1 MKVIEKFADEV
12 INSGA
17 YEPLDRVYVINKIRG
32 LVGDHD
38 EEENDKPAAKQL
50 VDLAVKNEKI
60 PDDITSREV
69 LNDQLYDLATPTPSK
84 TNSIFWQKMQKSSEK
99 ATDWFYKLC
108 EDNNYVKKEAIAKNV
123 VFSGTSSK
131 GHGLEITINLSKP
144 EKDPKAIAAA
154 AHATGKKY
162 PQCALCL
169 ENEGYLGG
177 YGKNARSNLRII
189 RMNIAGRPW
198 GFQYSPYA
206 YFNEH
211 CIFLDQKHI
220 PMVINEQTLIN
231 LVEIEKIFPHYF
243 VGSNADLPIV
253 GGSMLAHEHY
263 QGGRHTFP
271 MMKAK
276 IKKEVIFDKYPD
288 VKVGIVDWPMSDLR
302 LISKNSLT
310 LISLGSKIIDFWDR
324 YNDQDRQI
332 TAFDGKTR
340 RHTVT
345 PIMHRDG
352 EKFVLDL
359 VLRDNNTSDKYPLGI
374 FHPHSELWHI
384 KKENIGLIEVMG
396 RAILPGRLKKELE
409 EVKKYLLDENN
420 EIAESHLA
428 WAQEIKANHQITS
441 ENVDSI
447 LQQALVEVFDQ
458 VLECA
463 GVFKNNENGEAG
475 WQKFT
480 EALVLSLIHISEP
493 TRP

>member
-17 YEPLDRVYVINKIRG
+17 YEPLDRVYVINKIRA
-32 LVGDHD
+32 LVGDEASSVEAND
-38 EEENDKPAAKQL
+38 EQTSVKQL
-50 VDLAVKNEKI
+50 VDLAVQNKKI
-60 PDDITSREV
+60 SDDVTSREV
-69 LNDQLYDLATPTPSK
+69 LNDQLYDLITPTPSK
-84 TNSIFWQKMQKSSEK
+84 TNGIFWQKMQKSPEK

-108 EDNNYVKKEAIAKNV
+108 ENNNYVKKEAIAKNV

-131 GHGLEITINLSKP
+131 EHGLEITINLSKP

-189 RMNIAGRPW
+189 RMNIGGRPW

-220 PMVINEQTLIN
+220 PMVINQQTLIN
-231 LVEIEKIFPHYF
+231 LVEIEKTLPHYF

-253 GGSMLAHEHY
+253 GGSMLAYEHY

-276 IKKEVIFDKYPD
+276 IKKNVVFDDYPEV
-288 VKVGIVDWPMSDLR
+288 VAGIVDWPMSDLR
-302 LISKNSLT
+302 LISDNSLD
-310 LISLGSKIIDFWDR
+310 LIELGAKIINFWDH
-324 YNDQDRQI
+324 YSDSARQI
-332 TAFDGKTR
+332 KAFDGKTR
-340 RHTVT
+340 HHTVT
-345 PIMHRDG
+345 PIMHREG
-352 EKFVLDL
+352 KNFVLDL
-359 VLRDNNTSDKYPLGI
+359 VLRDNNTSENYPLGI
-374 FHPHSELWHI
+374 FHPHKELWHI

-396 RAILPGRLKKELE
+396 RAILPGRLKSELE
-409 EVKKYLLDENN
+409 EVKKYWLGQDNKMA
-420 EIAESHLA
+420 ISHKE
-428 WAQEIKANHQITS
+428 WADQIKAEQNITA
-441 ENVDSI
+441 ENVDAVM
-447 LQQALVEVFDQ
+447 QQALVEVFEQ
-458 VLECA
+458 VLQDA
-463 GVFKNNENGEAG
+463 GVFKNNADGDEG
-475 WQKFT
+475 WDKFIT
-480 EALVLSLIHISEP
+480 ALTKQI
-493 TRP
+493 

>member
-17 YEPLDRVYVINKIRG
+17 YEPLDRVYVINKIRA
-32 LVGDHD
+32 LVGDEASSVEAND
-38 EEENDKPAAKQL
+38 EQTSVKQL
-50 VDLAVKNEKI
+50 VDLAVQNKKI
-60 PDDITSREV
+60 SDDVTSREV
-69 LNDQLYDLATPTPSK
+69 LNDQLYDLITPTPSK
-84 TNSIFWQKMQKSSEK
+84 TNGIFWQKMQKSPEK
-99 ATDWFYKLC
+99 ATDWFYKIC
-108 EDNNYVKKEAIAKNV
+108 ENNNYVKKEAIAKNV

-189 RMNIAGRPW
+189 RMNIGGRPW

-220 PMVINEQTLIN
+220 PMVINQQTLIN
-231 LVEIEKIFPHYF
+231 LVEIEKTLPHYF

-276 IKKEVIFDKYPD
+276 IKKNVVFDDYPEV
-288 VKVGIVDWPMSDLR
+288 VAGIVDWPMSDLR
-302 LISKNSLT
+302 LISDNSLG
-310 LISLGSKIIDFWDR
+310 LIELGAKIINFWDH
-324 YNDQDRQI
+324 YSDSARQI
-332 TAFDGKTR
+332 KAFDGKTR
-340 RHTVT
+340 HHTVT
-345 PIMHRDG
+345 PIMHCEG
-352 EKFVLDL
+352 KNFVLDL
-359 VLRDNNTSDKYPLGI
+359 VLRDNNTSENYPLGI
-374 FHPHSELWHI
+374 FHPHKELWHI

-396 RAILPGRLKKELE
+396 RAILPGRLKSELE
-409 EVKKYLLDENN
+409 EVKKYWLGQDNKMA
-420 EIAESHLA
+420 ISHKE
-428 WAQEIKANHQITS
+428 WADQIKAEQNITA
-441 ENVDSI
+441 ENVDAVM
-447 LQQALVEVFDQ
+447 QQALVEVFEQ
-458 VLECA
+458 VLQDA
-463 GVFKNNENGEAG
+463 GVFKNNADGDEG
-475 WQKFT
+475 WDKFIT
-480 EALVLSLIHISEP
+480 ALTKQI
-493 TRP
+493 

>member
-17 YEPLDRVYVINKIRG
+17 YEPLDRVYVINKIRA
-32 LVGDHD
+32 LVGDEASSVEAND
-38 EEENDKPAAKQL
+38 EETSVKQL
-50 VDLAVKNEKI
+50 VDLAVQNKKI
-60 PDDITSREV
+60 SDDVTSREV
-69 LNDQLYDLATPTPSK
+69 LNDQLYDLITPTPSK
-84 TNSIFWQKMQKSSEK
+84 TNGIFWQKMQKSPEK

-108 EDNNYVKKEAIAKNV
+108 ENNNYVKKEAIAKNV

-131 GHGLEITINLSKP
+131 EHGLEITINLSKP

-189 RMNIAGRPW
+189 RMNIGGRPW

-220 PMVINEQTLIN
+220 PMVINQQTLIN
-231 LVEIEKIFPHYF
+231 LVEIEKTLPHYF

-276 IKKEVIFDKYPD
+276 IKKNVVFDDYPEV
-288 VKVGIVDWPMSDLR
+288 VAGIVDWPMSDLR
-302 LISKNSLT
+302 LISDNSLS
-310 LISLGSKIIDFWDR
+310 LIELGAKIINFWDH
-324 YNDQDRQI
+324 YSDSARQI
-332 TAFDGKTR
+332 KAFDGKTR
-340 RHTVT
+340 HHTVT
-345 PIMHRDG
+345 PIMHREG
-352 EKFVLDL
+352 KNFVLDL
-359 VLRDNNTSDKYPLGI
+359 VLRDNNTSENYPLGI
-374 FHPHSELWHI
+374 FHPHKELWHI

-396 RAILPGRLKKELE
+396 RAILPGRLKSELE
-409 EVKKYLLDENN
+409 EVKKYWLGQDNKMV
-420 EIAESHLA
+420 ISHKE
-428 WAQEIKANHQITS
+428 WADQIKAEQNITA
-441 ENVDSI
+441 ENADAVM
-447 LQQALVEVFDQ
+447 QQSLVEVFEQ
-458 VLECA
+458 VLQDA
-463 GVFKNNENGEAG
+463 GVFKNNADGDEG
-475 WQKFT
+475 WDKFIT
-480 EALVLSLIHISEP
+480 ALTKQI
-493 TRP
+493 

>member
-17 YEPLDRVYVINKIRG
+17 YQPLDRVYVINKIRG
-32 LVGDHD
+32 LVGNHD
-38 EEENDKPAAKQL
+38 EEENDQPAVKQL
-50 VDLAVKNEKI
+50 VDIAVKNEKI
-60 PDDITSREV
+60 PDDVTSREV

-84 TNSIFWQKMQKSSEK
+84 TNEIFWQKMERSSEK
-99 ATDWFYKLC
+99 ATDWLYKLC
-108 EDNNYVKKEAIAKNV
+108 VNNNYVKREAIAKNV

-169 ENEGYLGG
+169 ENEGYVGG
-177 YGKNARSNLRII
+177 YGENARSNLRII
-189 RMNIAGRPW
+189 RMNIAGKPW

-220 PMVINEQTLIN
+220 PMVINQQTLIN
-231 LVEIEKIFPHYF
+231 LVEIEKMLPHYF

-276 IKKEVIFDKYPD
+276 IKKPVSFKQYPD
-288 VKVGIVDWPMSDLR
+288 VKAGIVDWPMSDLR
-302 LISKNSLT
+302 LISENSLD
-310 LISLGSKIIDFWDR
+310 LIDLGTKIIKFWAQYSDPAR
-324 YNDQDRQI
+324 KINAYE
-332 TAFDGKTR
+332 GKIR
-340 RHTVT
+340 HHTVT
-345 PIMHRDG
+345 PIMHRKG
-352 EKFVLDL
+352 KKFVLDL
-359 VLRDNNTSDKYPLGI
+359 VLRDNNTSKDYPLGI
-374 FHPHSELWHI
+374 FHPHKQLWHI

-396 RAILPGRLKKELE
+396 RAILPGRLKSELE
-409 EVKKYLLDENN
+409 EVKKYWLGKDNKM
-420 EIAESHLA
+420 ADSHKE
-428 WAQEIKANHQITS
+428 WADQVKVKEKITTDNVNQIM
-441 ENVDSI
+441 EK
-447 LQQALVEVFDQ
+447 ALVEVFEQ
-458 VLECA
+458 VLQDA
-463 GVFKNNENGEAG
+463 GVFKNTEDGEKG
-475 WQKFT
+475 WDKFITALT
-480 EALVLSLIHISEP
+480 EDVD
-493 TRP
+493 

>member
-220 PMVINEQTLIN
+220 PMVINQQTLIN
-231 LVEIEKIFPHYF
+231 LVEIEKTLPHYF

-480 EALVLSLIHISEP
+480 EALVSEVD
-493 TRP
+493 RENENKF

>member
-17 YEPLDRVYVINKIRG
+17 YQPLDRVYVINKIRG

-38 EEENDKPAAKQL
+38 EEENDQPAVKQL
-50 VDLAVKNEKI
+50 VDIAVKNEKI
-60 PDDITSREV
+60 SDDVTSREV

-84 TNSIFWQKMQKSSEK
+84 TNEIFWQKMERSSEK

-108 EDNNYVKKEAIAKNV
+108 VNNNYVKKEAIAKNV

-220 PMVINEQTLIN
+220 PMVINQQTLIN
-231 LVEIEKIFPHYF
+231 LVEIEKMLPHYF

-276 IKKEVIFDKYPD
+276 IKKPVSFKQYPD
-288 VKVGIVDWPMSDLR
+288 VNAGIVDWPMSDLR
-302 LISKNSLT
+302 LISENSLD
-310 LISLGSKIIDFWDR
+310 LIDLGTKIIKFWDQYSDPAR
-324 YNDQDRQI
+324 KINAYE
-332 TAFDGKTR
+332 GKIR
-340 RHTVT
+340 HHTVT
-345 PIMHRDG
+345 PIMHRKG
-352 EKFVLDL
+352 KKYVLDL
-359 VLRDNNTSDKYPLGI
+359 VLRDNNTSKDYPLGI
-374 FHPHSELWHI
+374 FHPHKQLWHI

-396 RAILPGRLKKELE
+396 RAILPGRLKSELE
-409 EVKKYLLDENN
+409 EVKKYWLGKDNKMADSHKEWANQVKVKEKITANN
-420 EIAESHLA
+420 V
-428 WAQEIKANHQITS
+428 NQIM
-441 ENVDSI
+441 EK
-447 LQQALVEVFDQ
+447 ALVEVFEQ
-458 VLECA
+458 VLQDA
-463 GVFKNNENGEAG
+463 GVFKNTEDGEKGWDKFITALTEN
-475 WQKFT
+475 
-480 EALVLSLIHISEP
+480 VD
-493 TRP
+493 

>member
-17 YEPLDRVYVINKIRG
+17 YEPLDRVYVINKIRA
-32 LVGDHD
+32 LVGDEASSVEAND
-38 EEENDKPAAKQL
+38 EQTSVKQL
-50 VDLAVKNEKI
+50 VDLAVQNKKI
-60 PDDITSREV
+60 SDDVTSREV
-69 LNDQLYDLATPTPSK
+69 LNDQLYDLITPTPSK
-84 TNSIFWQKMQKSSEK
+84 TNGIFWQKMQKSPEK

-108 EDNNYVKKEAIAKNV
+108 ENNNYVKKEAIAKNV

-189 RMNIAGRPW
+189 RMNIGGRPW

-220 PMVINEQTLIN
+220 PMVINQQTLIN
-231 LVEIEKIFPHYF
+231 LVEIEKTLPHYF

-276 IKKEVIFDKYPD
+276 IKKNVVFDDYPEV
-288 VKVGIVDWPMSDLR
+288 VAGIVDWPMSDLR
-302 LISKNSLT
+302 LISDNSLG
-310 LISLGSKIIDFWDR
+310 LIELGAKIINFWDH
-324 YNDQDRQI
+324 YSDSARQI
-332 TAFDGKTR
+332 KAFDGKTR
-340 RHTVT
+340 HHTVT
-345 PIMHRDG
+345 PIMHREG
-352 EKFVLDL
+352 KNFVLDL
-359 VLRDNNTSDKYPLGI
+359 VLRDNNTSENYPLGI
-374 FHPHSELWHI
+374 FHPHKELWHI

-396 RAILPGRLKKELE
+396 RAILPGRLKSELE
-409 EVKKYLLDENN
+409 EVKKYWLGQDNKMV
-420 EIAESHLA
+420 ISHKE
-428 WAQEIKANHQITS
+428 WADQIKAEQNITAK
-441 ENVDSI
+441 NVDAVM
-447 LQQALVEVFDQ
+447 QQALVEVFEQ
-458 VLECA
+458 VLQDA
-463 GVFKNNENGEAG
+463 GVFKNNADGDEG
-475 WQKFT
+475 WDKFIT
-480 EALVLSLIHISEP
+480 ALTKQI
-493 TRP
+493 

>member
-99 ATDWFYKLC
+99 AIDWFYKLC

-480 EALVLSLIHISEP
+480 EALVSEVD
-493 TRP
+493 R

>member
-463 GVFKNNENGEAG
+463 GVFKNNENGGAG

-480 EALVLSLIHISEP
+480 EALVSEVD
-493 TRP
+493 R

>member
-17 YEPLDRVYVINKIRG
+17 YEPLDRVYVINKIRA
-32 LVGDHD
+32 LVGDEASSGEAND
-38 EEENDKPAAKQL
+38 EQTSVKQL
-50 VDLAVKNEKI
+50 VDLAVQNKKI
-60 PDDITSREV
+60 SDDVTSREV
-69 LNDQLYDLATPTPSK
+69 LNDQLYDLITPTPSK
-84 TNSIFWQKMQKSSEK
+84 TNGIFWQKMQKSPEK

-108 EDNNYVKKEAIAKNV
+108 ENNNYVKKEAIAKNV

-131 GHGLEITINLSKP
+131 EHGLEITINLSKP

-189 RMNIAGRPW
+189 RMNIGGPPW

-220 PMVINEQTLIN
+220 PMVINQQTLIN
-231 LVEIEKIFPHYF
+231 LVEIEKTLPHYF

-276 IKKEVIFDKYPD
+276 IKKNVVFDDYPEV
-288 VKVGIVDWPMSDLR
+288 VAGIVDWPMSDLR
-302 LISKNSLT
+302 LISDNSLD
-310 LISLGSKIIDFWDR
+310 LIELGAKIINFWDH
-324 YNDQDRQI
+324 YSDSARQI
-332 TAFDGKTR
+332 KAFDGKTR
-340 RHTVT
+340 HHTVT
-345 PIMHRDG
+345 PIMHREG
-352 EKFVLDL
+352 KNFVLDL
-359 VLRDNNTSDKYPLGI
+359 VLRDNNTSENYPLGI
-374 FHPHSELWHI
+374 FHPHKELWHI

-396 RAILPGRLKKELE
+396 RAILPGRLKSELE
-409 EVKKYLLDENN
+409 EVKKYWLGQDNKMA
-420 EIAESHLA
+420 ISHKE
-428 WAQEIKANHQITS
+428 WADQIKAEQNITA
-441 ENVDSI
+441 ENVDAVM
-447 LQQALVEVFDQ
+447 QQALVEVFEQ
-458 VLECA
+458 VLQDA
-463 GVFKNNENGEAG
+463 GVFKNNADGDEG
-475 WQKFT
+475 WDKFIT
-480 EALVLSLIHISEP
+480 ALTKQI
-493 TRP
+493 

>member
-17 YEPLDRVYVINKIRG
+17 YEPLDRVYVINKIRA
-32 LVGDHD
+32 LVGDEASSVEAND
-38 EEENDKPAAKQL
+38 EQTSVKQL
-50 VDLAVKNEKI
+50 VDLAVQNKKI
-60 PDDITSREV
+60 SDDVTSREV
-69 LNDQLYDLATPTPSK
+69 LNDQLYDLITPTPSK
-84 TNSIFWQKMQKSSEK
+84 TNGIFWQKMQKSPEK
-99 ATDWFYKLC
+99 ATDWFYKIC
-108 EDNNYVKKEAIAKNV
+108 ENNNYVKKEAIAKNV

-131 GHGLEITINLSKP
+131 GPGLEITINLSKP

-189 RMNIAGRPW
+189 RMNIGGRPW

-220 PMVINEQTLIN
+220 PMVINQQTLIN
-231 LVEIEKIFPHYF
+231 LVEIEKTLPHYF

-276 IKKEVIFDKYPD
+276 IKKNVVFDDYPEV
-288 VKVGIVDWPMSDLR
+288 VAGIVDWPMSDLR
-302 LISKNSLT
+302 LISDNSLG
-310 LISLGSKIIDFWDR
+310 LIELGAKIINFWDH
-324 YNDQDRQI
+324 YSDSARQI
-332 TAFDGKTR
+332 KAFDGKTR
-340 RHTVT
+340 HHTVT
-345 PIMHRDG
+345 PIMHREG
-352 EKFVLDL
+352 KNFVLDL
-359 VLRDNNTSDKYPLGI
+359 VLRDNNTSENYPLGI
-374 FHPHSELWHI
+374 FHPHKELWHI

-396 RAILPGRLKKELE
+396 RAILPGRLKSELE
-409 EVKKYLLDENN
+409 EVKKYWLGQDNKMA
-420 EIAESHLA
+420 ISHKE
-428 WAQEIKANHQITS
+428 WADQIKAEQNITA
-441 ENVDSI
+441 ENVDAVM
-447 LQQALVEVFDQ
+447 QQALVEVFEQ
-458 VLECA
+458 VLQDA
-463 GVFKNNENGEAG
+463 GVFKNNADGDEG
-475 WQKFT
+475 WDKFIT
-480 EALVLSLIHISEP
+480 ALTKQI
-493 TRP
+493 

>member
-17 YEPLDRVYVINKIRG
+17 YQPLDRVYVINKIRG

-38 EEENDKPAAKQL
+38 EEENDQPAVKQL
-50 VDLAVKNEKI
+50 VDIAVKNEKI
-60 PDDITSREV
+60 PDDVTSREV

-84 TNSIFWQKMQKSSEK
+84 TNEIFGQKMERSSEK
-99 ATDWFYKLC
+99 ATDWLYKLC
-108 EDNNYVKKEAIAKNV
+108 VNNNYVKKEAIAKNV

-169 ENEGYLGG
+169 ENEGYVGG

-189 RMNIAGRPW
+189 RMNIAGKPW

-220 PMVINEQTLIN
+220 PMVINQQTLIN
-231 LVEIEKIFPHYF
+231 LVEIEKMLPHYF

-276 IKKEVIFDKYPD
+276 IKKPVSFKQYSD
-288 VKVGIVDWPMSDLR
+288 VKAGIVDWPMSDLR
-302 LISKNSLT
+302 LISENSLD
-310 LISLGSKIIDFWDR
+310 LIDLGTKIIKFWDQYSDPAR
-324 YNDQDRQI
+324 KINAYE
-332 TAFDGKTR
+332 GKIR
-340 RHTVT
+340 HHTVT
-345 PIMHRDG
+345 PIMHRKG
-352 EKFVLDL
+352 KKFALDL
-359 VLRDNNTSDKYPLGI
+359 VLRDNNTSKDYPLGI
-374 FHPHSELWHI
+374 FHPHKQLWHI

-396 RAILPGRLKKELE
+396 RAILPGRLKSELE
-409 EVKKYLLDENN
+409 EVKKYWLGKDNKM
-420 EIAESHLA
+420 ADSHKE
-428 WAQEIKANHQITS
+428 WADQVKVKEKITADNVNQIM
-441 ENVDSI
+441 EK
-447 LQQALVEVFDQ
+447 ALVEVFEQ
-458 VLECA
+458 VLQDA
-463 GVFKNNENGEAG
+463 GVFKNTEDGEKG
-475 WQKFT
+475 WDKFITALT
-480 EALVLSLIHISEP
+480 EDVD
-493 TRP
+493 

>member
-17 YEPLDRVYVINKIRG
+17 YQPLDRVYVINKIRG
-32 LVGDHD
+32 LVGDYG
-38 EEENDKPAAKQL
+38 EEENDKPAVKQL
-50 VDLAVKNEKI
+50 VDIAVKNKKI
-60 PDDITSREV
+60 PDDVTSREV

-84 TNSIFWQKMQKSSEK
+84 TNEIFGQKMERSSEK

-108 EDNNYVKKEAIAKNV
+108 VNNNYVKKEAIAKNV

-154 AHATGKKY
+154 AYATGKKY

-169 ENEGYLGG
+169 ENEGYIGG

-189 RMNIAGRPW
+189 RMNIAGKPW

-220 PMVINEQTLIN
+220 PMVINQQTLIN
-231 LVEIEKIFPHYF
+231 LVEIEKMLPHYF

-276 IKKEVIFDKYPD
+276 IKKPVSFKQYPD
-288 VKVGIVDWPMSDLR
+288 VKAGIVDWPMSDLR
-302 LISKNSLT
+302 LISENSLD
-310 LISLGSKIIDFWDR
+310 LIDLGTKIIKFWDQYSDPAR
-324 YNDQDRQI
+324 KINAYE
-332 TAFDGKTR
+332 GKIR
-340 RHTVT
+340 HHTVT
-345 PIMHRDG
+345 PIMHRKG
-352 EKFVLDL
+352 KKFVLDL
-359 VLRDNNTSDKYPLGI
+359 VLRDNNTSKDYPLGI
-374 FHPHSELWHI
+374 FHPHKQLWHI

-396 RAILPGRLKKELE
+396 RAILPGRLKSELE
-409 EVKKYLLDENN
+409 EVKKYWLGKDNKM
-420 EIAESHLA
+420 ADSHKE
-428 WAQEIKANHQITS
+428 WADQVKVKEKITADNVNQIM
-441 ENVDSI
+441 EK
-447 LQQALVEVFDQ
+447 ALVEVFEQ
-458 VLECA
+458 VLQDA
-463 GVFKNNENGEAG
+463 GVFKNTEDGEKG
-475 WQKFT
+475 WDKFITALT
-480 EALVLSLIHISEP
+480 EDVD
-493 TRP
+493 

>member
-17 YEPLDRVYVINKIRG
+17 YQPLDRVYVINKIRG

-38 EEENDKPAAKQL
+38 EEENDQPAVKQL
-50 VDLAVKNEKI
+50 VDIAVKNEKI
-60 PDDITSREV
+60 PDDVTSREV

-84 TNSIFWQKMQKSSEK
+84 TNEIFGQKMERSSEK
-99 ATDWFYKLC
+99 ATDWLYKLC
-108 EDNNYVKKEAIAKNV
+108 VNNNYVKKEAIAKNV

-154 AHATGKKY
+154 AHATDKKY

-169 ENEGYLGG
+169 ENEGYVGG

-189 RMNIAGRPW
+189 RMNIAGKPW

-206 YFNEH
+206 YFSEH

-220 PMVINEQTLIN
+220 PMVINQQTLIN
-231 LVEIEKIFPHYF
+231 LVEIEKMLPHYF

-276 IKKEVIFDKYPD
+276 IKKPVSFKQYSD
-288 VKVGIVDWPMSDLR
+288 VKAGIVDWPMSDLR
-302 LISKNSLT
+302 LISENSLD
-310 LISLGSKIIDFWDR
+310 LIDLGTKIIKFWDQYSDPAR
-324 YNDQDRQI
+324 KINAYE
-332 TAFDGKTR
+332 GKIR
-340 RHTVT
+340 HHTVT
-345 PIMHRDG
+345 PIMHRKG
-352 EKFVLDL
+352 KKFILDL
-359 VLRDNNTSDKYPLGI
+359 VLRDNNTSKDYPLGI
-374 FHPHSELWHI
+374 FHPHKQLWHI

-396 RAILPGRLKKELE
+396 RAILPGRLKSELE
-409 EVKKYLLDENN
+409 EVKKYWLGKDNKM
-420 EIAESHLA
+420 ADSHKE
-428 WAQEIKANHQITS
+428 WADQVKVKEKITADNVNQIM
-441 ENVDSI
+441 EK
-447 LQQALVEVFDQ
+447 ALVEVFEQ
-458 VLECA
+458 VLQDA
-463 GVFKNNENGEAG
+463 GVFKNTEDGEKG
-475 WQKFT
+475 WDKFITALT
-480 EALVLSLIHISEP
+480 EDVD
-493 TRP
+493 

>member
-1 MKVIEKFADEV
+1 MKVIEKFAGEV

-220 PMVINEQTLIN
+220 PMVINQQTLIN

-480 EALVLSLIHISEP
+480 EALVSEVD
-493 TRP
+493 R

>member
-1 MKVIEKFADEV
+1 MKVIEKFADEI

-17 YEPLDRVYVINKIRG
+17 YQPLDRVYVINKIRG

-38 EEENDKPAAKQL
+38 EEENDQPAVKQL
-50 VDLAVKNEKI
+50 VDIAVENEKI
-60 PDDITSREV
+60 PDDVTSREV

-84 TNSIFWQKMQKSSEK
+84 TNEIFWQKMERSSEK

-108 EDNNYVKKEAIAKNV
+108 VNNNYVKKEAIAKNV

-169 ENEGYLGG
+169 ENEGYVGG

-189 RMNIAGRPW
+189 RMNIAGKPL

-220 PMVINEQTLIN
+220 PMVINQQTLIN
-231 LVEIEKIFPHYF
+231 LVEIEKMLPHYF

-276 IKKEVIFDKYPD
+276 IKKPVSFKQYPD
-288 VKVGIVDWPMSDLR
+288 VNAGIVDWPMSDLR
-302 LISKNSLT
+302 LISENSLD
-310 LISLGSKIIDFWDR
+310 LIDLGTKIIKFWDQYSDPAR
-324 YNDQDRQI
+324 KINAYE
-332 TAFDGKTR
+332 GKIR
-340 RHTVT
+340 HHTVT
-345 PIMHRDG
+345 PIMHRKG
-352 EKFVLDL
+352 KKYVLDL
-359 VLRDNNTSDKYPLGI
+359 VLRDNNTSKDYPLGI
-374 FHPHSELWHI
+374 FHPHKQLWHI

-396 RAILPGRLKKELE
+396 RAILPGRLKSELE
-409 EVKKYLLDENN
+409 EVKKYWLGKDNKMADSHKEWANQVKVKEKITANN
-420 EIAESHLA
+420 V
-428 WAQEIKANHQITS
+428 NQIM
-441 ENVDSI
+441 EK
-447 LQQALVEVFDQ
+447 ALVEVFEQ
-458 VLECA
+458 VLQDA
-463 GVFKNNENGEAG
+463 GVFKNTEDGEKGWDKFITALTEN
-475 WQKFT
+475 
-480 EALVLSLIHISEP
+480 VD
-493 TRP
+493 

>member
-17 YEPLDRVYVINKIRG
+17 YQPLDRVYVINKIRG

-38 EEENDKPAAKQL
+38 EEENDQPAVKQL
-50 VDLAVKNEKI
+50 VDIAVKNEKI
-60 PDDITSREV
+60 PDDVTSREV

-84 TNSIFWQKMQKSSEK
+84 TNEIFGQKMERSSEK
-99 ATDWFYKLC
+99 ATDWLYKLC
-108 EDNNYVKKEAIAKNV
+108 VNNNYVKKEAIAKNV

-131 GHGLEITINLSKP
+131 GHDLEITINLSKP

-169 ENEGYLGG
+169 ENEGYVGG

-189 RMNIAGRPW
+189 RMNIAGKPW

-220 PMVINEQTLIN
+220 PMVINQQTLIN
-231 LVEIEKIFPHYF
+231 LVEIEKMLPHYF

-276 IKKEVIFDKYPD
+276 IKKPVSFKQYSD
-288 VKVGIVDWPMSDLR
+288 VKAGIVDWPMSDLR
-302 LISKNSLT
+302 LISENSLD
-310 LISLGSKIIDFWDR
+310 LIDLGTKIIKFWDQYSDPAR
-324 YNDQDRQI
+324 KINAYE
-332 TAFDGKTR
+332 GKIR
-340 RHTVT
+340 HHTVT
-345 PIMHRDG
+345 PIMHRKG
-352 EKFVLDL
+352 KKFVLDL
-359 VLRDNNTSDKYPLGI
+359 VLRDNNTSKDYPLGI
-374 FHPHSELWHI
+374 FHPHKQLWHI

-396 RAILPGRLKKELE
+396 RAILPGRLKSELE
-409 EVKKYLLDENN
+409 EVKKYWLGKDNKM
-420 EIAESHLA
+420 ADSHKE
-428 WAQEIKANHQITS
+428 WADQVKVKEKITADNVNQIM
-441 ENVDSI
+441 EK
-447 LQQALVEVFDQ
+447 ALVEVFEQ
-458 VLECA
+458 VLQDA
-463 GVFKNNENGEAG
+463 GVFKNTEDGEKG
-475 WQKFT
+475 WDKFITALT
-480 EALVLSLIHISEP
+480 EDVD
-493 TRP
+493 